1 MSVILRPG
9 YSLLVVMLLLFAP
22 TTMAFVPTPATAAF
36 AATVATAG
44 PIASARRHH
53 YYRWRD
59 IVEQLGKWVSSWRG
73 IIVIV
78 TIRVAG
84 VASQVAATI
93 VSLSESWT
101 GSKTVVSFPGPT
113 RQNERYP

>member
-1 MSVILRPG
+1 
-9 YSLLVVMLLLFAP
+9 MLAFFALTMASP
-22 TTMAFVPTPATAAF
+22 TPAFVPSAGLLAL
-36 AATVATAG
+36 VAWAR
-44 PIASARRHH
+44 PIAWPIARLHL

-59 IVEQLGKWVSSWRG
+59 VVEQLGKWVRSWRG

-84 VASQVAATI
+84 VASQVAII
-93 VSLSESWT
+93 VGLSESWT

-113 RQNERYP
+113 RQNKGYP